1 MPVSD
6 SNLIFRSG
14 LPPFA
19 CVVRLI
25 SCRIYN
31 FVIGGP
37 NHTPFPLSRLQV
49 FFRRPFFLN
58 SAGGCFGRARI
69 SFFFFGPFSSRTTHF
84 TRTNFER
91 PPIGREKVS

>member
-19 CVVRLI
+19 SVVRLI

-37 NHTPFPLSRLQV
+37 NHTPFPLSRLQL
-49 FFRRPFFLN
+49 FCERPFFEIRRAVVTTDPESLI
-58 SAGGCFGRARI
+58 SLWTFSIRDTTLDRTKFGKPTIRRRKI
-69 SFFFFGPFSSRTTHF
+69 S
-84 TRTNFER
+84 
-91 PPIGREKVS
+91 